1 MIEFRIIL
9 LSFIL
14 TVFIYATY
22 LLFLINIIFGFI
34 FLAVLII
41 NILILLI
48 IYFQYL
54 FWPYH
59 KWISTSLVNIQ
70 KVEIPSKIPGKYL
83 KGLVIRDKKSDPK
96 EKQIGI
102 LFHHGYASKKER
114 YFHFI
119 IPLAL
124 NGFTVLCYD
133 ARGHGESK
141 KKKFN
146 SNDFVGIMSDVKNA
160 INFLENLDEVD
171 GNRLIMMGHSMG
183 AIAALSQGYQDKRL
197 KKIVGLAASYDLLEL
212 FNKYKRKIYTV
223 TGIFIKIIK
232 RKITKNLTVPL
243 EEINREMSPRYFF
256 DRKTPIPDKDR
267 VYLVHCKKDIQ
278 IDFEEALKIKEAL
291 KLPNENVLFLE
302 KPERKYLN
310 SHSFMGQATIISDF
324 LIKVANGLKE

>member
-14 TVFIYATY
+14 TVSIYANY
-22 LLFLINIIFGFI
+22 LLFLINFIFGFL

-41 NILILLI
+41 NTLSLLI
-48 IYFQYL
+48 IYSKYL
-54 FWPYH
+54 CWPYH

-70 KVEIPSKIPGKYL
+70 KVEIPSKIQGKYL
-83 KGLVIRDKKSDPK
+83 KGLVIRDKRSDPK

-102 LFHHGYASKKER
+102 LFHHGYSGQKEKN
-114 YFHFI
+114 FHFI

-124 NGFTVLCYD
+124 NGCTVLCYD

-141 KKKFN
+141 NKAFN

-160 INFLENLDEVD
+160 IDFLENMDGVD
-171 GNRLIMMGHSMG
+171 KDRLIMMGHSMG

-197 KKIVGLAASYDLLEL
+197 KKIVGLASSYDLLEL
-212 FNKYKRKIYTV
+212 FDKYKRKIFSCTA
-223 TGIFIKIIK
+223 IFLKILK
-232 RKITKNLTVPL
+232 RKITKNLKFPL
-243 EEINREMSPRYFF
+243 KEINKEMSPRYFF
-256 DRKTPIPDKDR
+256 DKKHPVPNKDR

-291 KLPNENVLFLE
+291 NLPKENVLFLE

>member
-14 TVFIYATY
+14 TVSIYATY
-22 LLFLINIIFGFI
+22 LLFLINIIFGFL

-41 NILILLI
+41 NTLSLLFV
-48 IYFQYL
+48 YSQYL

-141 KKKFN
+141 KKAFN
-146 SNDFVGIMSDVKNA
+146 SNNFVGIMSDVENA

-183 AIAALSQGYQDKRL
+183 AIAALSKGYQDKRL

-232 RKITKNLTVPL
+232 RKITKNITVPL

-278 IDFEEALKIKEAL
+278 IDFEEALKIKAAL